1 VNSVKEMSRDRTS
14 ARAEV
19 LRILLTER
27 RKAARMTQAQVAEK
41 LSWHQ
46 SAVASIEAGQRRID
60 VLEFLRL
67 ADALGFDPD
76 KLLKTVRTV
85 PDD

>member
-1 VNSVKEMSRDRTS
+1 MNSVKEMSRDRAS

-19 LRILLTER
+19 LRILLIER

-41 LSWHQ
+41 LGWHQ

-67 ADALGFDPD
+67 ADVLGFDPD

-85 PDD
+85 PDE